1 MSLFTS
7 LGNGNPQQNQQQ
19 IYQNFRNDPAG
30 FMKDHDINVPQGVN
44 MQDPGAILNSLMQ
57 SGQINNQRY
66 QFGLQI
72 MRMMGYKI

>member
-1 MSLFTS
+1 MSLFNS

-19 IYQNFRNDPAG
+19 LFQNFRSDPAG
-30 FMKDHDINVPQGVN
+30 FMKDHGINAPQGVN

-66 QFGLQI
+66 QQAMQM
-72 MRMMGYKI
+72 MRMMGYK

>member
-1 MSLFTS
+1 MTLFNS

-19 IYQNFRNDPAG
+19 LFQNFRSDPAG
-30 FMKDHDINVPQGVN
+30 FMKDRGINIPQGVN

-66 QFGLQI
+66 QQAMQM
-72 MRMMGYKI
+72 MRMMGYK

>member
-1 MSLFTS
+1 MSLFNS

-19 IYQNFRNDPAG
+19 LFQSFRSDPAG
-30 FMKDHDINVPQGVN
+30 FMKDRGINIPQGVN

-66 QFGLQI
+66 QQAMQM
-72 MRMMGYKI
+72 MRTMGFK

>member
-1 MSLFTS
+1 MTLFNS

-19 IYQNFRNDPAG
+19 LFQSFRSDPAG
-30 FMKDHDINVPQGVN
+30 FMKDRGINIPQGVN

-66 QFGLQI
+66 QQALQM
-72 MRMMGYKI
+72 MRMMGYK

>member
-1 MSLFTS
+1 MSLFNS

-30 FMKDHDINVPQGVN
+30 FMKDHGINVPQGVN

-66 QFGLQI
+66 QQALQM
-72 MRMMGYKI
+72 MRMMGYK

>member
-1 MSLFTS
+1 MSLFNS

-19 IYQNFRNDPAG
+19 LLQNLKSDPAG
-30 FMKDHDINVPQGVN
+30 FMKDHGINVPQGVN

-66 QFGLQI
+66 QWAMQM
-72 MRMMGYKI
+72 MRMMGYK